1 MHSQTKENYL
11 KALYFLN
18 QKEDDITVTHLSRMM
33 EVSSPTVN
41 NMVKKLKEKGWVKY
55 EKYKPILLTELGAK
69 MAALIIRKHRLAEM
83 FLVKFMDFGW
93 EEVHDIAEEL
103 EHISSDKFF
112 NRMDELLNFPNKD
125 PHGSPIPNKDGI
137 TKPRNYI
144 PLTEVSAGQK
154 VKLSAIGDSSIEFL
168 EFLNDRQMS
177 LGIEIN
183 LLKVTS
189 FDKSCEI
196 SYKDHTSVTLSQEVG
211 KRLLVE
217 LI

>member
-1 MHSQTKENYL
+1 MPSQTKENYL
-11 KALYFLN
+11 KALYFLK
-18 QKEDDITVTHLSRMM
+18 QKDDDITVTHLSKMM

-55 EKYKPILLTELGAK
+55 EKYKPILLTELGEK

-125 PHGSPIPNKDGI
+125 PHGSPIPNKEGV

-144 PLTEVSAGQK
+144 PLTEVTAGQK

-168 EFLNDRQMS
+168 EFLNDREMN
-177 LGIEIN
+177 LGLEIS
-183 LLKVTS
+183 LLKVTP

-196 SYKDHTSVTLSQEVG
+196 SYKDHSSVTLSQEVA